1 MIDHLDIDKNQPIIS
16 VVELN
21 RANNNRKSKCLLLLL
36 LLLLLFI
43 IIIIII
49 IIIILSFYLFAHFLN
64 REPEKDVFFVPKF
77 A

>member
-21 RANNNRKSKCLLLLL
+21 RANSNRKSKCLLLLL
-36 LLLLLFI
+36 LF
-43 IIIIII
+43 IIIII

>member
-36 LLLLLFI
+36 LLLLF

-49 IIIILSFYLFAHFLN
+49 IIIILSFYLFAHFMN

>member
-36 LLLLLFI
+36 LLLLLLF
-43 IIIIII
+43 IIIII